1 MSMVGE
7 DPKHEQSPKWRE
19 IDAIRKGKSDI
30 DLAEQIWR
38 LERSCADLHAQL
50 TDMQGEVHRVEA
62 MRSSEADQPVVLA
75 TEKGLTTTGQHIADC
90 ERDAARYR
98 FMRNQDERFWIRFR
112 AEDGLECDLFGHDLD
127 AAIDAARSAQS
138 DT

>member
-19 IDAIRKGKSDI
+19 IDAIRKGKSDL

-38 LERSCADLHAQL
+38 LKRSCADLHAQL

-62 MRSSEADQPVVLA
+62 MRSSEAPHEALELLRRVRKANVIFPSLCANNMEAYNLLDEIDKFLA
-75 TEKGLTTTGQHIADC
+75 
-90 ERDAARYR
+90 
-98 FMRNQDERFWIRFR
+98 
-112 AEDGLECDLFGHDLD
+112 
-127 AAIDAARSAQS
+127 SQS
-138 DT
+138 DTNSR